1 MRTTQDATT
10 TVFQAVSR
18 FADEAPIVVVPTKKD
33 EFLDISFQRRL
44 RELRRQGYN
53 FNEQLENEC
62 DQHAQILLQERVREM
77 EGELLGVPGGRF
89 HACIPVAHGELI
101 EATTSLEPY

>member
-1 MRTTQDATT
+1 MQDATT

-18 FADEAPIVVVPTKKD
+18 FAGEAPIVVVPTKKD

-44 RELRRQGYN
+44 RELRRQGHN

-62 DQHAQILLQERVREM
+62 DQHAQVLLQERVREM

-89 HACIPVAHGELI
+89 HACIPVSHGALI
-101 EATTSLEPY
+101 EAATSLEPY